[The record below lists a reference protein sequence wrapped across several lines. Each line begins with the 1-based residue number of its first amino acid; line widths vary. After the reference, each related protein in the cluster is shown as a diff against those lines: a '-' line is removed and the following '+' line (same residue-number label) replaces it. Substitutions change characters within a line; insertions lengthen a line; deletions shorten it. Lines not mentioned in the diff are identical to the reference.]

1 MFWMYYNTVIRNAKL
16 DEDDYVEHERYAHEL
31 LKWNLK

>member
-1 MFWMYYNTVIRNAKL
+1 MYYNTVMRNAKL

-31 LKWNLK
+31 LK